1 MKIRFLIEEELT
13 DGLEHVLPDLK
24 LEKTFEGEFTV
35 IAHKVSDNILR
46 VSKAGKEISIFYKEK
61 ACFFRGLAKA
71 VNWLKN
77 GKEDCSIEEEPIFTT
92 NGAMMDVSRNA
103 VMNVKT
109 LKFMF
114 RKMALMGQNMFMLY
128 T

>member
-46 VSKAGKEISIFYKEK
+46 VSKAGKEISIFYKE
-61 ACFFRGLAKA
+61 
-71 VNWLKN
+71 
-77 GKEDCSIEEEPIFTT
+77 
-92 NGAMMDVSRNA
+92 NA
-103 VMNVKT
+103 
-109 LKFMF
+109 L
-114 RKMALMGQNMFMLY
+114 L
-128 T
+128 